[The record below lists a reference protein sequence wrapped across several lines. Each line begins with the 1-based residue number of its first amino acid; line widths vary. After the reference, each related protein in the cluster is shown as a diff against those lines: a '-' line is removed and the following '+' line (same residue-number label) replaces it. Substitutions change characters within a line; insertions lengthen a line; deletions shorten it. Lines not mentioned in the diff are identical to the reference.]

1 MKKTLSLLLFLLT
14 LSFLLNQA
22 GAASGLQTE
31 FRKDRAVSGVIP
43 EKPVRME
50 LKRDARGRY
59 SWSIQGTN
67 VSRIIRADIRLRS
80 YVDRLEKREK
90 AK

>member
-1 MKKTLSLLLFLLT
+1 MKRSLFFLFFLLI
-14 LSFLLNQA
+14 LA

-59 SWSIQGTN
+59 SWSIQGTD